1 MLFAESR
8 ARGGGEER
16 RGLEPLNRREKRM
29 ISRYNRRP
37 VSHKLEIR
45 GLSRSSLD
53 HHPLPEEADDIKA
66 SPRYLHDLQEAVSA
80 HNSSQTSAASD
91 HSDGPTVISVSPS
104 QSWSGIHSSTG
115 TGISTERSSVFSWGY
130 DEFDKAASRQVQQMF
145 DEIDKELYE
154 GRGCGGGILQGL
166 QDECQQWTTRF
177 PHLRILG
184 TQLLCPTDEGFQW
197 YATPGTVSRAS
208 NPSTDRKST
217 VKSQGKEKGAA
228 ELNVQGR
235 KAALIKEFNGPPN
248 SEPSSYDQPRV
259 IEVEGV
265 MEEYLAFDSRDLN
278 ECHEECPESVRRH
291 HCLPPVSPYRCRRQ
305 AVLDLLF
312 DDVWREL
319 VGWMKELV
327 QRHWECCTSH
337 DETLSGSLSP
347 VQPDA
352 PNPFMLLSSLPAA
365 LPKLGQSRVP
375 PLTSGQQ
382 LQGVP
387 ISSEKSVLEAVSKA
401 FSVGTSCVPQ
411 SFHSC
416 LLLFTFSVCFSPFI
430 LKYFWTCCFCI
441 FCLLNLDYSTCS
453 TVSSLLSPYLLSF
466 FERANPPSPRP
477 SFLKNTKSRG
487 SKHKSRWKSKK
498 QKRPSA
504 AGRTPAGAAATQH
517 NLNDLIVIHSIPL
530 QQRNLAVLERSQDP
544 EERPSHRPVSSAVP
558 SSRPRPRRALEQSS
572 SSLSRQLQSA
582 RRRNPPPR
590 NLLPLV
596 PSLSQAGTGGY
607 LDEVIR
613 GTRLTTASDRLTS
626 PLVALSRNTPL
637 PPIGTGDGESSHPG
651 LLLKP
656 TQRQK
661 GPSSRAH
668 SALNDE
674 AQSSVPRDRHHIL
687 DVFSRPNTTHTYR
700 SDTPYRSSFTV
711 LDNIGQGRPGRASV
725 GTDSLGIGV
734 TGVSL
739 GISSSSFLDSYPHHL
754 LGPSP
759 IKDEEEP
766 EPQSPVAVAPVPS
779 RSYTRSGISSRSS
792 RPGL

>member
-1 MLFAESR
+1 
-8 ARGGGEER
+8 
-16 RGLEPLNRREKRM
+16 M

-53 HHPLPEEADDIKA
+53 HHPLPEEADDTET
-66 SPRYLHDLQEAVSA
+66 SPHYLHDLQEAVSA

-91 HSDGPTVISVSPS
+91 HSDCPTVISVSPS

-177 PHLRILG
+177 PHLRIVG

-197 YATPGTVSRAS
+197 YATPGTVSLPIE
-208 NPSTDRKST
+208 N
-217 VKSQGKEKGAA
+217 VM
-228 ELNVQGR
+228 LNVQGR
-235 KAALIKEFNGPPN
+235 KAALIKECDGPPN

-291 HCLPPVSPYRCRRQ
+291 HCLPPVSPYCCRRQ
-305 AVLDLLF
+305 AALDLLF

-327 QRHWECCTSH
+327 QRHWECY

-352 PNPFMLLSSLPAA
+352 LNPFMLLSSLPAA

-382 LQGVP
+382 LQ
-387 ISSEKSVLEAVSKA
+387 
-401 FSVGTSCVPQ
+401 
-411 SFHSC
+411 
-416 LLLFTFSVCFSPFI
+416 
-430 LKYFWTCCFCI
+430 
-441 FCLLNLDYSTCS
+441 
-453 TVSSLLSPYLLSF
+453 
-466 FERANPPSPRP
+466 
-477 SFLKNTKSRG
+477 
-487 SKHKSRWKSKK
+487 
-498 QKRPSA
+498 

-530 QQRNLAVLERSQDP
+530 QQRNLSVLERSQDP
-544 EERPSHRPVSSAVP
+544 EERPSHRPVSSAIP

-637 PPIGTGDGESSHPG
+637 PPIGTGDGESPHPG
-651 LLLKP
+651 LLSKL

-668 SALNDE
+668 SALHDE

-734 TGVSL
+734 TGVGL

-766 EPQSPVAVAPVPS
+766 EPQTAPVPS

>member
-1 MLFAESR
+1 
-8 ARGGGEER
+8 
-16 RGLEPLNRREKRM
+16 M

-53 HHPLPEEADDIKA
+53 HHPLPEEADDNQTP
-66 SPRYLHDLQEAVSA
+66 PRYLHDLQEAASA

-91 HSDGPTVISVSPS
+91 PSDCPTVISVSSS
-104 QSWSGIHSSTG
+104 QPWSAIHSSTG
-115 TGISTERSSVFSWGY
+115 TGVSTERSSVFSWGY

-145 DEIDKELYE
+145 DEIDTELYE
-154 GRGCGGGILQGL
+154 GRGSGEGILQGL

-197 YATPGTVSRAS
+197 YATPGTVSPAS
-208 NPSTDRKST
+208 SSSVGRETA
-217 VKSQGKEKGAA
+217 VECQGKEKGGA

-235 KAALIKEFNGPPN
+235 KAALIESSSPESDGPPN
-248 SEPSSYDQPRV
+248 NNNSSSYDHPRV

-278 ECHEECPESVRRH
+278 DECYEESSESVRRH

-327 QRHWECCTSH
+327 QRHWECCTSN
-337 DETLSGSLSP
+337 EEAISGDLSP
-347 VQPDA
+347 AQSDT
-352 PNPFMLLSSLPAA
+352 PFMLLSTLPTM

-375 PLTSGQQ
+375 PLPAGAQ
-382 LQGVP
+382 
-387 ISSEKSVLEAVSKA
+387 
-401 FSVGTSCVPQ
+401 PQ
-411 SFHSC
+411 
-416 LLLFTFSVCFSPFI
+416 
-430 LKYFWTCCFCI
+430 
-441 FCLLNLDYSTCS
+441 
-453 TVSSLLSPYLLSF
+453 
-466 FERANPPSPRP
+466 
-477 SFLKNTKSRG
+477 NTKSRG

-498 QKRPSA
+498 QKRPAA
-504 AGRTPAGAAATQH
+504 AGRAPAGAAAAQH

-530 QQRNLAVLERSQDP
+530 QQRNLAALERSQEPD
-544 EERPSHRPVSSAVP
+544 ERPSHRPGSSAVP
-558 SSRPRPRRALEQSS
+558 SSKPRPRRALEQSS
-572 SSLSRQLQSA
+572 SSLSRPPQSA

-590 NLLPLV
+590 NLQPLV
-596 PSLSQAGTGGY
+596 PNSGQSGTGGY

-613 GTRLTTASDRLTS
+613 GTRLRTPASDRLTS
-626 PLVALSRNTPL
+626 PLLALSRNTPL
-637 PPIGTGDGESSHPG
+637 PPIGTGDSEAPHAG
-651 LLLKP
+651 LQSKLA
-656 TQRQK
+656 QRQK

-668 SALNDE
+668 SAVHDE
-674 AQSSVPRDRHHIL
+674 ARGSIPRDRHYML
-687 DVFSRPNTTHTYR
+687 DIFSRPNTTHTYR

-711 LDNIGQGRPGRASV
+711 LDSIGQGRPGRASV

-734 TGVSL
+734 TGISL
-739 GISSSSFLDSYPHHL
+739 GISSSSFMDSFPHHP
-754 LGPSP
+754 LGHSP
-759 IKDEEEP
+759 IKDEDEP
-766 EPQSPVAVAPVPS
+766 EPQAPVAAAPNRP
-779 RSYTRSGISSRSS
+779 YTRGGVSSRSS